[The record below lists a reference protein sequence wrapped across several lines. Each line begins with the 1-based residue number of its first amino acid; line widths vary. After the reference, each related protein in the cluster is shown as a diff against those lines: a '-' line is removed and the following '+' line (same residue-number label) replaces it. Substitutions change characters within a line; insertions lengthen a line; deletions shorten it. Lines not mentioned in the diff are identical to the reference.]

1 MSVDNFDETMAF
13 YTQKMGFREVLTMR
27 NDQGQPT
34 LAFVQASR
42 DTFLEIAPS
51 NANRPAGLTH
61 FGLLVDNMSATVAN
75 LKQRGLTVTE
85 PRVVGTQ
92 WSVASV
98 TGPSGVRIE
107 LSELGPEAPPRK
119 ATESWK

>member
-1 MSVDNFDETMAF
+1 MAF